1 MFVKKKRNRSGTTSV
16 VVAEKNRGCYRELT
30 TIGVSRDDSEVMEL
44 VRAGQD
50 WIEREQSRR
59 HPRLDLFGEGREAC
73 DRERD
78 DVRRVLSQVSNI
90 LLNGCDLI
98 LDRIF
103 DRVGFNAIDDEVFR
117 KLVKARLAYP
127 ASKAATVEYLKNHFD
142 DDVDLS
148 KIYRYLDKLSGHQHE
163 IVQDIS
169 VRHTAKLTGGKIG
182 VLFYDV
188 TTLYFEADREDDLR
202 KPGFSKEGRH
212 SNPQIILG
220 LLVTL
225 GGYPL
230 AYCIHEGN
238 KYEGHT
244 MLPAVREFVRK
255 YSLDDFVVVADSG
268 LMSNANIAE
277 LEAQGYRYIIGARI
291 KNEGAEVRDWI
302 MRQPKQD
309 RKMVEYDK
317 GNGRRL
323 LVGYTEDRA
332 RKDAHNRAKG
342 IRRLEKA
349 YRRGT
354 LTKSSINKRGYNKFL
369 AMEGDVKVTINHD
382 LIADDARWGGLK
394 GYLTNTGMPTDEV
407 YAAYHNLWQVERAF
421 RIAKSKIEI
430 RPMFHFTRRR
440 IEAHVCICF
449 VALKVYKE
457 LERMLKVSGIKMSVD
472 KVMALAKTVTTIQIK
487 LPLNKDVYTQTML
500 MARHQKIAKLFDE
513 DFWGT
518 H

>member
-1 MFVKKKRNRSGTTSV
+1 M
-16 VVAEKNRGCYRELT
+16 LQ
-30 TIGVSRDDSEVMEL
+30 I
-44 VRAGQD
+44 
-50 WIEREQSRR
+50 
-59 HPRLDLFGEGREAC
+59 
-73 DRERD
+73 
-78 DVRRVLSQVSNI
+78 LSQVSNI

-103 DRVGFNAIDDEVFR
+103 DRIGFNRIEDEVFR

-142 DDVDLS
+142 EDVDLT
-148 KIYRYLDKLSGHQHE
+148 KIYRYLDKLADQQHE

-169 VRHTAKLTGGKIG
+169 VQHTMRLFGGKIG

-188 TTLYFEADREDDLR
+188 TTLYFEADYEDDLR
-202 KPGFSKEGRH
+202 KTGFSKEGRH

-220 LLVTL
+220 LLVSE

-244 MLPAVREFVRK
+244 MLPVINEFIAK
-255 YSLDDFVVVADSG
+255 YNLDDFIVVADSG
-268 LMSNANIAE
+268 LMNSANIAE
-277 LEAQGYRYIIGARI
+277 LESMGYRYIIGAKI
-291 KNEGAEVRDWI
+291 KNESAEVKKWI
-302 MRQPKQD
+302 LEQPKID
-309 RKMVEYDK
+309 RQMVEYDK
-317 GNGRRL
+317 GGGS
-323 LVGYTEDRA
+323 VGYTAERA
-332 RKDAHNRAKG
+332 RKDAYNRGKG

-349 YRRGT
+349 YKRGT
-354 LTKSSINKRGYNKFL
+354 LSKEHINKRGYNKFL
-369 AMEGDVKVTINHD
+369 AMDDQVNVAINYD
-382 LIADDARWGGLK
+382 KIAEDACWDGLK
-394 GYLTNTGMPTDEV
+394 GYITNTQIPVEQV
-407 YAAYHNLWQVERAF
+407 YNAYHNLWHVERAF

-449 VALKVYKE
+449 VALKIYKE
-457 LERMLKVSGIKMSVD
+457 LERMLKVSDIKMSID
-472 KVMALAKTVTTIQIK
+472 KVLNLAKTVTTIEIS
-487 LPLNKDVYTQTML
+487 LPHSKSTVSKTML

-513 DFWGT
+513 NFWVA